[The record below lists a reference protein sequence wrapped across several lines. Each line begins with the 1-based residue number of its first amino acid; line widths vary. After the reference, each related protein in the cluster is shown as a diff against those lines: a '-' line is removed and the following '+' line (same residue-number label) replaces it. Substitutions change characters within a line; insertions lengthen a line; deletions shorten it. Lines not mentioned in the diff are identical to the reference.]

1 MFCAESYNAWLN
13 WSADSVVLDKCTFR
27 ACSHIMCVHS
37 VYVIELCIGMY
48 ICATAMKAAALFC
61 LSSEYRV
68 FF

>member
-1 MFCAESYNAWLN
+1 
-13 WSADSVVLDKCTFR
+13 VVLDKCTFR